1 MGRAIVSPRR
11 QPCVFPFVYARHGR
25 ELIVNLWGA
34 SPLYV
39 NPVNGLHIDTST
51 SRRQGRNREGPSE
64 GSRSAKR

>member
-1 MGRAIVSPRR
+1 MNKILLGIMVSLLLCTPGMG
-11 QPCVFPFVYARHGR
+11 
-25 ELIVNLWGA
+25 VNLWGA

-51 SRRQGRNREGPSE
+51 SRRQGRNREGPSG